1 MKIPSWTYKYD
12 LEINRDE
19 YINAVNE
26 VFDSGRLLFGK
37 QLKNFEKS
45 FSSYI
50 GTKFAIGCDNATNAI
65 FLSLKSIGVGEGDE
79 VITVPNTAIP
89 TVSAICQAGAKP
101 VFVDVNKYALMD
113 VNKLEEI
120 INHKTKA
127 IIPVHLY
134 GFPCDMDKI
143 SLISQKYNIHII
155 EDCSQ
160 AHGTILNDKKVGTFG
175 RLSCFSFYPTKSL
188 GGFGD
193 AGIICTNDPACD
205 NLLKKMRF
213 YGIENDYVAS
223 INGYNSRMD
232 EIHAAILNKKLTR
245 LEDNIKYRNE
255 LLDLYISGINSDLLV
270 PLPKPKNARTSN
282 YLLPFIFNG
291 NREKFLEKLSQENI
305 GVNISYKHPIHT
317 MPAYK
322 NLGYKKGDFKKA
334 EFICDHIVSLPIC
347 DYLPKEVVYQVIKSI
362 NLILKDD
369 ILFELN

>member
-255 LLDLYISGINSDLLV
+255 SKQRSRNS
-270 PLPKPKNARTSN
+270 S
-282 YLLPFIFNG
+282 
-291 NREKFLEKLSQENI
+291 
-305 GVNISYKHPIHT
+305 
-317 MPAYK
+317 
-322 NLGYKKGDFKKA
+322 
-334 EFICDHIVSLPIC
+334 
-347 DYLPKEVVYQVIKSI
+347 
-362 NLILKDD
+362 
-369 ILFELN
+369 